1 MKRISKLLSIF
12 LVLFILVGCASES
25 GHESGG
31 EYYLNQ
37 LKNYEVRE
45 KNSTLDDNAEFDAY
59 LDTIFDE
66 LVSDN
71 YLYMHFNVA
80 DYKAMGI
87 EKPEV
92 GFGHLVY
99 GVDQEEFNKTEKQLE
114 DLLAFDYDSLSL
126 RQQYDYDL
134 LHYSLLETL
143 AGLYYSKYD
152 LIFSSASQFSDGIV
166 TNLMEFAMYDDES
179 EEDFLVVLKDVPN
192 YINEAIEYS
201 KQQSNDGLY
210 HSDDMLDEEI
220 SYIDNLISSN
230 GKSIY
235 EHYKEYDIYPE
246 VKEIVENEVIPS
258 FVTLKDY
265 LNTLYGKTKSDK
277 LALCKIDEG
286 YAEYTYMTSS
296 SNNKDMED
304 IYTEL
309 IELYFDWIYNFVSIY
324 QDDENILDN
333 YEEFLKND
341 EVLNLNVEDLLEYL
355 RNNSSKRY
363 EYLENANYVVS
374 SLDTLG
380 NTTLGYY
387 VSPPID
393 NLNQNVIRVN
403 AKVDSDSYGQMS
415 VFEVMAHEGFP
426 GHLYQN
432 IYFQQTNPHKFRATQ
447 SFVGYTEGYADLAAY
462 DALEMLDIP
471 EEYKGIARIDSITFN
486 SHIIYSIVDLGVNYF
501 GWSVNTLAKKLDKMM
516 LDGTQ
521 AQELYDVVVAMPGV
535 FVRYGV
541 GFVSYLNLRK
551 KAMDELGDKFDFV
564 AYHRAIIENGPLPFA
579 ILEGVVEE
587 YINENK

>member
-1 MKRISKLLSIF
+1 MKRISKLLSIL
-12 LVLFILVGCASES
+12 LVLFILVGC
-25 GHESGG
+25 G
-31 EYYLNQ
+31 EDSSPSAENYYLTQ
-37 LKNYEVRE
+37 LKNYQVRE

-92 GFGHLVY
+92 GFGHIVY

-114 DLLAFDYDSLSL
+114 ELLAFDYDKLSL

-143 AGLYYSKYD
+143 CGLEYSKYN
-152 LIFSSASQFSDGIV
+152 LIFSSSSQFSDGII
-166 TNLMEFAMYDDES
+166 TNLMEFAIYDEES
-179 EEDFLVVLKDVPN
+179 EEDFLVVLIDVPN

-246 VKEIVENEVIPS
+246 VKELVENEVIPA

-265 LNTLYGKTKSDK
+265 LKTLYGKTTSDK
-277 LALCKIDEG
+277 LTLCKIDEG
-286 YAEYTYMTSS
+286 YAEYTYLINSS
-296 SNNKDMED
+296 SNRDITD
-304 IYTEL
+304 IYNDL
-309 IELYFDWIYNFVSIY
+309 VELYFDWIYNFIGIY
-324 QDDENILDN
+324 QDDENVLNKYGEYIQAN
-333 YEEFLKND
+333 K
-341 EVLNLNVEDLLEYL
+341 VLNLSSEDMLEYL
-355 RNNSSKRY
+355 RNNSSERY
-363 EYLENANYVVS
+363 EYLEDANYVVS

-403 AKVDSDSYGQMS
+403 AKIDSDYYDQMS

-432 IYFQQTNPHKFRATQ
+432 IYFQQTNPHKVRATQ

-471 EEYKGIARIDSITFN
+471 NEYKGIARIDSITFN
-486 SHIIYSIVDLGVNYF
+486 SHILYSIIDLGVNYF
-501 GWSVNTLAKKLDKMM
+501 GWNVKTLAKKLDNLM
-516 LDGTQ
+516 LDASM
-521 AQELYDVVVAMPGV
+521 AQDLYDTVVAMPGV

-541 GFVSYLNLRK
+541 GFVNHINLRK

-564 AYHRAIIENGPLPFA
+564 AYDKAIIENGPLPFA
-579 ILEGVVEE
+579 ILEGVVEN

>member
-1 MKRISKLLSIF
+1 MKRISKLLSIL
-12 LVLFILVGCASES
+12 LVLFILVGC
-25 GHESGG
+25 G
-31 EYYLNQ
+31 EDSSPSAENYYLTQ

-45 KNSTLDDNAEFDAY
+45 KNSTLDDNKDFDLF

-92 GFGHLVY
+92 GFGHIVY
-99 GVDQEEFNKTEKQLE
+99 GVDEEEFNKTEKQLE
-114 DLLAFDYDSLSL
+114 ELLAFDYDKLSL

-143 AGLYYSKYD
+143 CGLEYSKYN
-152 LIFSSASQFSDGIV
+152 LIFSSSSQFCDGIV
-166 TNLMEFAMYDDES
+166 TNLMEFAIYDEES

-230 GKSIY
+230 GRSIY

-246 VKEIVENEVIPS
+246 VKELVENEVIPA
-258 FVTLKDY
+258 FVTLKEY

-277 LALCKIDEG
+277 LALTKINNG
-286 YAEYTYMTSS
+286 YAEYTYITNT
-296 SNNKDMED
+296 SNNGDMYA
-304 IYTEL
+304 IYTQL
-309 IELYFDWIYNFVSIY
+309 IEVYSDWVNNFINAY
-324 QDDENILDN
+324 QNNEHILEDYEDFLNDDKAI
-333 YEEFLKND
+333 
-341 EVLNLNVEDLLEYL
+341 NLSAEDMLEYL

-363 EYLENANYVVS
+363 EYLEDANYVVS
-374 SLDTLG
+374 ALDTLG
-380 NTTLGYY
+380 DSTLGYY

-403 AKVDSDSYGQMS
+403 AKINNEDYDQMS

-432 IYFQQTNPHKFRATQ
+432 IYFQQKNPHKFRATQ
-447 SFVGYTEGYADLAAY
+447 SFIGYTEGYADLAAM
-462 DALEMLDIP
+462 DAIDMLNVDDG
-471 EEYKGIARIDSITFN
+471 YKAVAKLNSITFN
-486 SHIIYSIVDLGVNYF
+486 SHLLLSIVDLGVNYF
-501 GWSVNTLAKKLDKMM
+501 GWDVNTIGNKLEKLFLDKAI
-516 LDGTQ
+516 
-521 AQELYDVVVAMPGV
+521 AQPLYDMVVAMPGT

-541 GFVSYLNLRK
+541 GYVSHLNLRK

-564 AYHRAIIENGPLPFA
+564 AYDRAIIENGPLPFA
-579 ILEGVVEE
+579 ILEGVVED

>member
-1 MKRISKLLSIF
+1 MKRISKLLSI
-12 LVLFILVGCASES
+12 LLILFILVGC
-25 GHESGG
+25 G
-31 EYYLNQ
+31 EDSSSSAENYYLTQ

-45 KNSTLDDNAEFDAY
+45 KNSTLDDNKDFDLF

-92 GFGHLVY
+92 GFGHIVY

-143 AGLYYSKYD
+143 CGLEYSKYN
-152 LIFSSASQFSDGIV
+152 LIFSSSSQFCDGIV
-166 TNLMEFAMYDDES
+166 TNLMEFAMYDEES
-179 EEDFLVVLKDVPN
+179 EEDFLAVLKDVPN

-230 GKSIY
+230 GRSIY

-246 VKEIVENEVIPS
+246 VKELVENEVIPA
-258 FVTLKDY
+258 FVTLKEY

-277 LALCKIDEG
+277 LALTKINKG
-286 YAEYTYMTSS
+286 YAEYTYITNT
-296 SNNKDMED
+296 SNNGDMYA
-304 IYTEL
+304 IYTQL
-309 IELYFDWIYNFVSIY
+309 IEVYSDWVNNFINAY
-324 QDDENILDN
+324 QNNEHILEDYEDFLNDDKAI
-333 YEEFLKND
+333 
-341 EVLNLNVEDLLEYL
+341 NLSAEDMLEYL

-363 EYLENANYVVS
+363 EYLEDANYVVS
-374 SLDTLG
+374 ALDTLG
-380 NTTLGYY
+380 DSTLGYY

-403 AKVDSDSYGQMS
+403 AKINNEEYDQMS

-432 IYFQQTNPHKFRATQ
+432 IYFQQKNPHKFRATQ
-447 SFVGYTEGYADLAAY
+447 SFIGYTEGYADLAAM
-462 DALEMLDIP
+462 DAIDMLNVDDG
-471 EEYKGIARIDSITFN
+471 YKAVAKLNSITFN
-486 SHIIYSIVDLGVNYF
+486 SHLLLSIVDLGVNYF
-501 GWSVNTLAKKLDKMM
+501 GWDVNTIGNKLEKLFLDKAI
-516 LDGTQ
+516 
-521 AQELYDVVVAMPGV
+521 AQPLYDMVVAMPGT

-541 GFVSYLNLRK
+541 GYVSHLNLRK

-564 AYHRAIIENGPLPFA
+564 AYDRAIIENGPLPFA
-579 ILEGVVEE
+579 ILEGVVED

>member
-1 MKRISKLLSIF
+1 MKKISKLLSILLVVF
-12 LVLFILVGCASES
+12 LLVGC
-25 GHESGG
+25 G
-31 EYYLNQ
+31 EDSSPSADNYYLTQ
-37 LKNYEVRE
+37 LKNYQVRE
-45 KNSTLDDNAEFDAY
+45 KNSTLDDNRDFDLF

-92 GFGHLVY
+92 GFGHIVY

-114 DLLAFDYDSLSL
+114 ELLAFDYDKLSL

-143 AGLYYSKYD
+143 CGLDYSKYN
-152 LIFSSASQFSDGIV
+152 LIFSSSSQFSDGII
-166 TNLMEFAMYDDES
+166 TNLMEFAIYDEES

-246 VKEIVENEVIPS
+246 VKELVENEVIPA

-265 LNTLYGKTKSDK
+265 LKTLYGKTTSDK
-277 LALCKIDEG
+277 LTLCKIDEG
-286 YAEYTYMTSS
+286 YAEYTYLINSS
-296 SNNKDMED
+296 SNRDITD
-304 IYTEL
+304 IYNDL
-309 IELYFDWIYNFVSIY
+309 VELYFDWIYNFIGIY
-324 QDDENILDN
+324 QDDENVLNKYGEYIQAN
-333 YEEFLKND
+333 K
-341 EVLNLNVEDLLEYL
+341 VLNLSSEDMLEYL
-355 RNNSSKRY
+355 RNNSSERY
-363 EYLENANYVVS
+363 EYLEDANYVVS

-403 AKVDSDSYGQMS
+403 AKIDSDYYDQMS

-432 IYFQQTNPHKFRATQ
+432 IYFQQTNPHKVRATQ

-471 EEYKGIARIDSITFN
+471 NEYKGIARIDSITFN
-486 SHIIYSIVDLGVNYF
+486 SHILYSIIDLGVNYF
-501 GWSVNTLAKKLDKMM
+501 GWNVKTLAKKLDNLM
-516 LDGTQ
+516 LNASM
-521 AQELYDVVVAMPGV
+521 AQDLYDTVVAMPGV

-541 GFVSYLNLRK
+541 GFVNHINLRK
-551 KAMDELGDKFDFV
+551 RPWMNLV
-564 AYHRAIIENGPLPFA
+564 ISL
-579 ILEGVVEE
+579 IL
-587 YINENK
+587 

>member
-1 MKRISKLLSIF
+1 MKRISKLLSILLVVF
-12 LVLFILVGCASES
+12 LLTGCGLESRLESDSE
-25 GHESGG
+25 
-31 EYYLNQ
+31 YLNQ

-92 GFGHLVY
+92 GFGHIVY
-99 GVDQEEFNKTEKQLE
+99 GVDEEEFNKTEKQLE

-143 AGLYYSKYD
+143 CGLEYSKYN

-166 TNLMEFAMYDDES
+166 TNLMEFAMYDEES

-265 LNTLYGKTKSDK
+265 LKTLYGKTTSDK
-277 LALCKIDEG
+277 LTLSKIDKG
-286 YAEYTYMTSS
+286 YAEYTYIINS
-296 SNNKDMED
+296 SNNGDMNV
-304 IYTEL
+304 
-309 IELYFDWIYNFVSIY
+309 IYNQLVEVYTDWVYNFISAY
-324 QDDENILDN
+324 QKNENILED
-333 YEEFLKND
+333 YEDFLND
-341 EVLNLNVEDLLEYL
+341 DKVINQSAEDILEYL

-363 EYLENANYVVS
+363 EYLEDASYVVS
-374 SLDTLG
+374 ALDTLG
-380 NTTLGYY
+380 DSTLGYY

-403 AKVDSDSYGQMS
+403 AKIDNDEYDQMS

-447 SFVGYTEGYADLAAY
+447 SFIGYTEGYADLAAM
-462 DALEMLDIP
+462 DAIDMLNIDDG
-471 EEYKGIARIDSITFN
+471 YKAVAKLNSITFN
-486 SHIIYSIVDLGVNYF
+486 SHLLLSIVDLGVNYF
-501 GWSVNTLAKKLDKMM
+501 GWDANTLGKKLEKMFLDK
-516 LDGTQ
+516 TI
-521 AQELYDVVVAMPGV
+521 AQTLYDMVVAMPGT

-541 GFVSYLNLRK
+541 GYVSHLNLRK

-564 AYHRAIIENGPLPFA
+564 AYDRAIIENGPLPFA
-579 ILEGVVEE
+579 ILEGVVEN

>member
-1 MKRISKLLSIF
+1 MKRISKLLSIL
-12 LVLFILVGCASES
+12 LVLFILVGC
-25 GHESGG
+25 G
-31 EYYLNQ
+31 EDSSPSAENYYLTQ

-45 KNSTLDDNAEFDAY
+45 KNSTLDDNKDFDLF

-92 GFGHLVY
+92 GFGHIVY
-99 GVDQEEFNKTEKQLE
+99 GVDEEEFNKTEKQLE
-114 DLLAFDYDSLSL
+114 DLLAFDYDKLSL

-143 AGLYYSKYD
+143 CGLEYSKYN
-152 LIFSSASQFSDGIV
+152 LIFSSSSQFSDGIV
-166 TNLMEFAMYDDES
+166 TNLMEFAMYDEES
-179 EEDFLVVLKDVPN
+179 EEDFLAVLKDVPN

-246 VKEIVENEVIPS
+246 VKELVENEVIPA
-258 FVTLKDY
+258 FVTLKEY

-277 LALCKIDEG
+277 LALTKINNG
-286 YAEYTYMTSS
+286 YAEYTYITNT
-296 SNNKDMED
+296 SNNGDMYA
-304 IYTEL
+304 IYTQL
-309 IELYFDWIYNFVSIY
+309 IEVYSDWVNNFINAY
-324 QDDENILDN
+324 QNNEHILEDYEDFLNDDKAI
-333 YEEFLKND
+333 
-341 EVLNLNVEDLLEYL
+341 NLSAEDMLEYL

-363 EYLENANYVVS
+363 EYLEDANYVVS

-380 NTTLGYY
+380 DSTLGYY

-403 AKVDSDSYGQMS
+403 AKINNEDYDQMS

-432 IYFQQTNPHKFRATQ
+432 IYFQQKNPHKFRATQ
-447 SFVGYTEGYADLAAY
+447 SFIGYTEGYADLAAM
-462 DALEMLDIP
+462 DAIDMLNVDDG
-471 EEYKGIARIDSITFN
+471 YKAVAKLNSITFN
-486 SHIIYSIVDLGVNYF
+486 SHLLLSIVDLGVNYF
-501 GWSVNTLAKKLDKMM
+501 GWDVNTIGNKLEKLFLDKAI
-516 LDGTQ
+516 
-521 AQELYDVVVAMPGV
+521 AQPLYDMVVAMPGT

-541 GFVSYLNLRK
+541 GYVSHLNLRK

-564 AYHRAIIENGPLPFA
+564 AYDRAIIENGPLPFA
-579 ILEGVVEE
+579 ILEGVVED

>member
-1 MKRISKLLSIF
+1 MKRISKLLSIL
-12 LVLFILVGCASES
+12 LVLFILVGC
-25 GHESGG
+25 G
-31 EYYLNQ
+31 EDSSPSAENYYLSQ

-45 KNSTLDDNAEFDAY
+45 KNSTLDDNKDFDLF

-92 GFGHLVY
+92 GFGHIVY

-114 DLLAFDYDSLSL
+114 ELLAFDYDKLSL

-143 AGLYYSKYD
+143 CGLEYSKYN
-152 LIFSSASQFSDGIV
+152 LIFSSSSQFSDGII
-166 TNLMEFAMYDDES
+166 TNLMEFAIYDEES

-220 SYIDNLISSN
+220 SYIDNIISSN

-246 VKEIVENEVIPS
+246 VKELVENEVIPA

-265 LNTLYGKTKSDK
+265 LKTLYGKTTSDK
-277 LALCKIDEG
+277 LTLCKIDEG
-286 YAEYTYMTSS
+286 YAEYTYLINSS
-296 SNNKDMED
+296 SNRDITD
-304 IYTEL
+304 IYNDL
-309 IELYFDWIYNFVSIY
+309 VELYFDWIYNFIGIY
-324 QDDENILDN
+324 QDDENVLNKYGEYIQAN
-333 YEEFLKND
+333 K
-341 EVLNLNVEDLLEYL
+341 VLNLSSEDMLEYL
-355 RNNSSKRY
+355 RNNSSERY
-363 EYLENANYVVS
+363 EYLEDANYVVS

-403 AKVDSDSYGQMS
+403 AKIDSDYYDQMS

-432 IYFQQTNPHKFRATQ
+432 IYFQQTNPHKVRATQ

-471 EEYKGIARIDSITFN
+471 NEYKGIARIDSITFN
-486 SHIIYSIVDLGVNYF
+486 SHILYSIIDLGVNYF
-501 GWSVNTLAKKLDKMM
+501 GWNVKTLAKKLDNLM
-516 LDGTQ
+516 LDSSM
-521 AQELYDVVVAMPGV
+521 AQDLYDTVVAMPGV

-541 GFVSYLNLRK
+541 GFVNHINLRK

-564 AYHRAIIENGPLPFA
+564 AYDRAIIENGPLPFA
-579 ILEGVVEE
+579 ILEGVVED

>member
-1 MKRISKLLSIF
+1 MKRISKLLSILLVVF
-12 LVLFILVGCASES
+12 LLTGCGLES
-25 GHESGG
+25 GLESDS
-31 EYYLNQ
+31 EYLNQ

-99 GVDQEEFNKTEKQLE
+99 GLDEKEFNKTEKQLE

-166 TNLMEFAMYDDES
+166 TNLMEFAMYDEES

-265 LNTLYGKTKSDK
+265 LKTLYGKTTSDK
-277 LALCKIDEG
+277 LTLSKIDKG
-286 YAEYTYMTSS
+286 YAEYTYIINS
-296 SNNKDMED
+296 SNNGDMNV
-304 IYTEL
+304 
-309 IELYFDWIYNFVSIY
+309 IYNQLVEVYTDWVYNFISAY
-324 QDDENILDN
+324 QKNENILED
-333 YEEFLKND
+333 YEDFLND
-341 EVLNLNVEDLLEYL
+341 DKVINQSAEDILEYL

-363 EYLENANYVVS
+363 EYLEDASYVVS
-374 SLDTLG
+374 ALDTLG
-380 NTTLGYY
+380 DSTLGYY

-403 AKVDSDSYGQMS
+403 AKIDNDEYDQMS

-447 SFVGYTEGYADLAAY
+447 SFIGYTEGYADLAAM
-462 DALEMLDIP
+462 DAIDMLNVDDG
-471 EEYKGIARIDSITFN
+471 YKAVAKLNSITFN
-486 SHIIYSIVDLGVNYF
+486 SHLLLSIVDLGVNYF
-501 GWSVNTLAKKLDKMM
+501 GWDANTLGKKLEKMFLDK
-516 LDGTQ
+516 TI
-521 AQELYDVVVAMPGV
+521 AQTLYDMVVAMPGT

-541 GFVSYLNLRK
+541 GFVNHINLRK
-551 KAMDELGDKFDFV
+551 KAMDELGDKFDYV
-564 AYHRAIIENGPLPFA
+564 AYDKAIVENGPLPFA
-579 ILEGVVEE
+579 ILEGVVED

>member
-1 MKRISKLLSIF
+1 MKRISKLLSILLVVF
-12 LVLFILVGCASES
+12 LLTGCGLES
-25 GHESGG
+25 GLESDS
-31 EYYLNQ
+31 EYLNQ

-99 GVDQEEFNKTEKQLE
+99 GLDEEEFNETEKQLE

-143 AGLYYSKYD
+143 CGLEYSKYN
-152 LIFSSASQFSDGIV
+152 LIFSSSSQFSDGIV

-265 LNTLYGKTKSDK
+265 LKTLYGKTTSDK
-277 LALCKIDEG
+277 LTLSKIDKG
-286 YAEYTYMTSS
+286 YAEYTYIINS
-296 SNNKDMED
+296 SNNGDMNV
-304 IYTEL
+304 
-309 IELYFDWIYNFVSIY
+309 IYNQLVEVYTDWVYNFISAY
-324 QDDENILDN
+324 QKNENILED
-333 YEEFLKND
+333 YEDFLND
-341 EVLNLNVEDLLEYL
+341 DKVINQSAEDILEYL

-363 EYLENANYVVS
+363 EYLEDASYVVS
-374 SLDTLG
+374 ALDTLG
-380 NTTLGYY
+380 DSTLGYY

-403 AKVDSDSYGQMS
+403 AKIDNDEYDQMS

-447 SFVGYTEGYADLAAY
+447 SFIGYTEGYADLAAM
-462 DALEMLDIP
+462 DAIDMLNVDDG
-471 EEYKGIARIDSITFN
+471 YKAVAKLNSITFN
-486 SHIIYSIVDLGVNYF
+486 SHLLLSIVDLGVNYF
-501 GWSVNTLAKKLDKMM
+501 GWDANTLGKKLEKMFLDK
-516 LDGTQ
+516 TI
-521 AQELYDVVVAMPGV
+521 AQTLYDMVVAMPGT

-541 GFVSYLNLRK
+541 GFVNHINLRK
-551 KAMDELGDKFDFV
+551 KAMDELGDKFDYV
-564 AYHRAIIENGPLPFA
+564 AYDKAIVENGPLPFA
-579 ILEGVVEE
+579 ILEGVVED

>member
-1 MKRISKLLSIF
+1 MKRISKLISIL
-12 LVLFILVGCASES
+12 LVLFILVGCGEDSSPS
-25 GHESGG
+25 GEN
-31 EYYLNQ
+31 YYLDL

-45 KNSTLDDNAEFDAY
+45 KNSTLEDNKDFDLF

-66 LVSDN
+66 LVSNN

-92 GFGHLVY
+92 GFEHIVY
-99 GVDQEEFNKTEKQLE
+99 GVDEEEFNKTEKQLE
-114 DLLAFDYDSLSL
+114 ELLAFDYDKLSL

-143 AGLYYSKYD
+143 CGLEYSKYN
-152 LIFSSASQFSDGIV
+152 LIFSSSSQFSDGII
-166 TNLMEFAMYDDES
+166 TNLMEFAIYDVES
-179 EEDFLVVLKDVPN
+179 EEDFLLVLKDVPN

-220 SYIDNLISSN
+220 SYIDTLISSN
-230 GKSIY
+230 GKSIC

-246 VKEIVENEVIPS
+246 VKEIVENEVIPA

-265 LNTLYGKTKSDK
+265 LKTLYGKTTSDK
-277 LALCKIDEG
+277 LTLCKIDEG
-286 YAEYTYMTSS
+286 YAEYTYLINSS
-296 SNNKDMED
+296 SNKDITD
-304 IYTEL
+304 IYNDL
-309 IELYFDWIYNFVSIY
+309 VELYYDWIYNFIGIY
-324 QDDENILDN
+324 QDDENVLDKYAEYIQAN
-333 YEEFLKND
+333 K
-341 EVLNLNVEDLLEYL
+341 VLNLSSEDMLEYL
-355 RNNSSKRY
+355 RNNSSQRY

-380 NTTLGYY
+380 NSTLGYY

-403 AKVDSDSYGQMS
+403 AKIDSDYYDQMS
-415 VFEVMAHEGFP
+415 VFEVMAHEGFA

-471 EEYKGIARIDSITFN
+471 DEYKGIARINSITFN
-486 SHIIYSIVDLGVNYF
+486 SHVLYSIIDLGVNYF
-501 GWSVNTLAKKLDKMM
+501 GWNVNTLAKKLDKMM
-516 LDGTQ
+516 LNTSM
-521 AQELYDVVVAMPGV
+521 AQDLYDTVVAMPGV

-541 GFVSYLNLRK
+541 GFVSHLKLRA
-551 KAMDELGDKFDFV
+551 KAMEELGDKFDFV
-564 AYHRAIIENGPLPFA
+564 AYDKAIVENGPLPFA

>member
-1 MKRISKLLSIF
+1 MKRISKLLSILLVVF
-12 LVLFILVGCASES
+12 LLTGCGLESDSE
-25 GHESGG
+25 
-31 EYYLNQ
+31 YLNQ

-92 GFGHLVY
+92 GFGHIVY
-99 GVDQEEFNKTEKQLE
+99 GVDEEEFNKTEKQLE

-143 AGLYYSKYD
+143 CGLEYSKYN
-152 LIFSSASQFSDGIV
+152 LIFSSSSQFSDGIV
-166 TNLMEFAMYDDES
+166 TNLMEFAMYDEES

-235 EHYKEYDIYPE
+235 EHYKDYDIYPE
-246 VKEIVENEVIPS
+246 VKELVENEVIPA

-265 LNTLYGKTKSDK
+265 LNTLYGKAKSDK
-277 LALCKIDEG
+277 LALTKINKG
-286 YAEYTYMTSS
+286 YAEYTYITNT
-296 SNNKDMED
+296 SNNGDMYA
-304 IYTEL
+304 IYTQL
-309 IELYFDWIYNFVSIY
+309 IEVYSDWVNNFINAY
-324 QDDENILDN
+324 QNNEHILEDYEDFLNDDKVI
-333 YEEFLKND
+333 
-341 EVLNLNVEDLLEYL
+341 NLSAEDMLEYL

-363 EYLENANYVVS
+363 EYLEDASYVVS
-374 SLDTLG
+374 ALDTLG
-380 NTTLGYY
+380 DSTLGYY

-403 AKVDSDSYGQMS
+403 AKIDNDEYDQMS

-447 SFVGYTEGYADLAAY
+447 SFIGYTEGYADLAAM
-462 DALEMLDIP
+462 DAIDMLNVDDG
-471 EEYKGIARIDSITFN
+471 YKAVAKLNSITFN
-486 SHIIYSIVDLGVNYF
+486 SHLLLSIVDLGVNYF
-501 GWSVNTLAKKLDKMM
+501 GWDANTIGNKLEKLFLDKAI
-516 LDGTQ
+516 
-521 AQELYDVVVAMPGV
+521 AQPLYDMVVAMPGT

-541 GFVSYLNLRK
+541 GYVSHLNLRK

-564 AYHRAIIENGPLPFA
+564 AYDRAIIENGPLPFA
-579 ILEGVVEE
+579 ILEGVVEN

>member
-1 MKRISKLLSIF
+1 MKRISKLLSIL
-12 LVLFILVGCASES
+12 LVLFILVGC
-25 GHESGG
+25 G
-31 EYYLNQ
+31 EDSSSSAENYYLTQ

-45 KNSTLDDNAEFDAY
+45 KNSTLDDNKDFDLF

-92 GFGHLVY
+92 GFGHIVY
-99 GVDQEEFNKTEKQLE
+99 GVDEEEFNKTEKQLE
-114 DLLAFDYDSLSL
+114 DLLAFDYDKLSL

-143 AGLYYSKYD
+143 CGLEYSKYN
-152 LIFSSASQFSDGIV
+152 LIFSSSSQFCDGIV
-166 TNLMEFAMYDDES
+166 TNLMEFAMYDEES
-179 EEDFLVVLKDVPN
+179 EEDFLAVLKDVPN

-230 GKSIY
+230 GRSIY

-246 VKEIVENEVIPS
+246 VKELVENEVIPA
-258 FVTLKDY
+258 FVTLKEY

-277 LALCKIDEG
+277 LALTKINKG
-286 YAEYTYMTSS
+286 YAEYTYITNT
-296 SNNKDMED
+296 SNNGDMYA
-304 IYTEL
+304 IYTQL
-309 IELYFDWIYNFVSIY
+309 IEVYSDWVNNFINAY
-324 QDDENILDN
+324 QNNEHILEDYEDFLNDDKAI
-333 YEEFLKND
+333 
-341 EVLNLNVEDLLEYL
+341 NLSAEDMLEYL

-363 EYLENANYVVS
+363 EYLEDANYVVS
-374 SLDTLG
+374 ALDTLG
-380 NTTLGYY
+380 DSTLGYY

-403 AKVDSDSYGQMS
+403 AKINNEDYDQMS

-432 IYFQQTNPHKFRATQ
+432 IYFQQKNPHKFRATQ
-447 SFVGYTEGYADLAAY
+447 SFIGYTEGYADLAAM
-462 DALEMLDIP
+462 DAIDMLNVDD
-471 EEYKGIARIDSITFN
+471 EYKAVAKLNSITFN
-486 SHIIYSIVDLGVNYF
+486 SHLLLSIVDLGVNYF
-501 GWSVNTLAKKLDKMM
+501 GWDVNTIGNKLEKLFLDKAI
-516 LDGTQ
+516 
-521 AQELYDVVVAMPGV
+521 AQPLYDMVVAMPGT

-541 GFVSYLNLRK
+541 GYVSHLNLRK

-564 AYHRAIIENGPLPFA
+564 AYDRAIIENGPLPFA
-579 ILEGVVEE
+579 ILEGVVED

>member
-1 MKRISKLLSIF
+1 MKRISKLLSIL
-12 LVLFILVGCASES
+12 LVLFILVGC
-25 GHESGG
+25 G
-31 EYYLNQ
+31 EDSSPSAENYYLSQ

-45 KNSTLDDNAEFDAY
+45 KNSTLDDNKDFDLF

-92 GFGHLVY
+92 GFGHIVY
-99 GVDQEEFNKTEKQLE
+99 GVDEEEFNKTEKQLE
-114 DLLAFDYDSLSL
+114 ELLAFDYDKLSL

-143 AGLYYSKYD
+143 CGLEYSKYN
-152 LIFSSASQFSDGIV
+152 LIFSSSSQFSDGII
-166 TNLMEFAMYDDES
+166 TNLMEFAIYDEES

-201 KQQSNDGLY
+201 KQQSNDALY

-220 SYIDNLISSN
+220 SYIDTLISSN

-246 VKEIVENEVIPS
+246 VKELVENEVIPA

-265 LNTLYGKTKSDK
+265 LKTLYGKTTSDK
-277 LALCKIDEG
+277 LTLCKIDEG
-286 YAEYTYMTSS
+286 YAEYTYLINSS
-296 SNNKDMED
+296 SNRDITD
-304 IYTEL
+304 IYNDL
-309 IELYFDWIYNFVSIY
+309 VELYFDWIYNFIGIY
-324 QDDENILDN
+324 QDDENVLNKYGEYIQAN
-333 YEEFLKND
+333 K
-341 EVLNLNVEDLLEYL
+341 VLNLSSEDMLEYL
-355 RNNSSKRY
+355 RNNSSERY
-363 EYLENANYVVS
+363 EYLEDANYVVS

-403 AKVDSDSYGQMS
+403 AKIDSDYYDQMS

-432 IYFQQTNPHKFRATQ
+432 IYFQQTNPHKVRATQ

-471 EEYKGIARIDSITFN
+471 NEYKGIARIDSITFN
-486 SHIIYSIVDLGVNYF
+486 SHILYSIIDLGVNYF
-501 GWSVNTLAKKLDKMM
+501 GWNVKTLAKKLDNLM
-516 LDGTQ
+516 LDASM
-521 AQELYDVVVAMPGV
+521 AQDLYDTVVAMPGV

-541 GFVSYLNLRK
+541 GFVNHINLRK

-564 AYHRAIIENGPLPFA
+564 AYDRAIIENGPLPFA
-579 ILEGVVEE
+579 ILEGAVED

>member
-1 MKRISKLLSIF
+1 MKKISKLLSILLVVF
-12 LVLFILVGCASES
+12 LLVGC
-25 GHESGG
+25 G
-31 EYYLNQ
+31 EDSSPSADNYYLTQ
-37 LKNYEVRE
+37 LKNYQVRD
-45 KNSTLDDNAEFDAY
+45 KNSTLDDNRDFDLF

-92 GFGHLVY
+92 GFGHIVY

-114 DLLAFDYDSLSL
+114 ELLAFDYDKLSL

-143 AGLYYSKYD
+143 CGLEYSKYN
-152 LIFSSASQFSDGIV
+152 LIFSSSSQFSDGII
-166 TNLMEFAMYDDES
+166 TNLMEFAIYDEES

-246 VKEIVENEVIPS
+246 VKELVENEVIPA

-265 LNTLYGKTKSDK
+265 LKTLYGKTTSDK
-277 LALCKIDEG
+277 LTLCKIDEG
-286 YAEYTYMTSS
+286 YAEYTYLINSS
-296 SNNKDMED
+296 SNRDITD
-304 IYTEL
+304 IYNDL
-309 IELYFDWIYNFVSIY
+309 VELYFDWIYNFIGIY
-324 QDDENILDN
+324 QDDENVLNKYREYIQAN
-333 YEEFLKND
+333 K
-341 EVLNLNVEDLLEYL
+341 VLNLSSEDMLEYL
-355 RNNSSKRY
+355 RNNSSQRY

-403 AKVDSDSYGQMS
+403 AKIDSDYYDQMS

-432 IYFQQTNPHKFRATQ
+432 IYFQQTNPHKVRATQ

-471 EEYKGIARIDSITFN
+471 NEYKGIARIDSITFN
-486 SHIIYSIVDLGVNYF
+486 SHILYSIIDLGVNYF
-501 GWSVNTLAKKLDKMM
+501 GWNVKTLAKKLDNLM
-516 LDGTQ
+516 LDSSM
-521 AQELYDVVVAMPGV
+521 AQDLYDTVVAMPGV

-541 GFVSYLNLRK
+541 GFVNHINLRK

-564 AYHRAIIENGPLPFA
+564 AYDRAIIENGPLPFA
-579 ILEGVVEE
+579 ILEGAVED

>member
-1 MKRISKLLSIF
+1 MKRISKLLSI
-12 LVLFILVGCASES
+12 LLILFILVGC
-25 GHESGG
+25 G
-31 EYYLNQ
+31 EDSSPSAENYYLTQ

-45 KNSTLDDNAEFDAY
+45 KNSTLDDNTEFDAY

-92 GFGHLVY
+92 GFGHIVY
-99 GVDQEEFNKTEKQLE
+99 GVDEEEFNKTEKQLE
-114 DLLAFDYDSLSL
+114 DLLAFDYDKLSL

-143 AGLYYSKYD
+143 CGLEYSKYN
-152 LIFSSASQFSDGIV
+152 LIFSSSSQFCDGIV
-166 TNLMEFAMYDDES
+166 TNLMEFAIYDEES

-246 VKEIVENEVIPS
+246 VKELVENEVIPA
-258 FVTLKDY
+258 FVTLKEY

-277 LALCKIDEG
+277 LALTKINKG
-286 YAEYTYMTSS
+286 YAEYTYITNT
-296 SNNKDMED
+296 SNNGDMYA
-304 IYTEL
+304 IYTQL
-309 IELYFDWIYNFVSIY
+309 IEVYSDWVNNFINAY
-324 QDDENILDN
+324 QNNEHILEDYEDFLNDDKAI
-333 YEEFLKND
+333 
-341 EVLNLNVEDLLEYL
+341 NLSAEDMLEYL

-363 EYLENANYVVS
+363 EYLEDANYVVS
-374 SLDTLG
+374 ALDTLG
-380 NTTLGYY
+380 DSTLGYY

-403 AKVDSDSYGQMS
+403 AKINNEEYDQMS

-432 IYFQQTNPHKFRATQ
+432 IYFQQKNPHKFRATQ
-447 SFVGYTEGYADLAAY
+447 SFIGYTEGYADLAAM
-462 DALEMLDIP
+462 DAIDMLNVDDG
-471 EEYKGIARIDSITFN
+471 YKAVAKLNSITFN
-486 SHIIYSIVDLGVNYF
+486 SHLLLSIVDLGVNYF
-501 GWSVNTLAKKLDKMM
+501 GWDVNTIGNKLEKLFLDKAI
-516 LDGTQ
+516 
-521 AQELYDVVVAMPGV
+521 AQPLYDMVVAMPGT

-541 GFVSYLNLRK
+541 GYVSHLNLRK

-564 AYHRAIIENGPLPFA
+564 AYDRAIIENGPLPFA
-579 ILEGVVEE
+579 ILEGEVED

>member
-1 MKRISKLLSIF
+1 MKRISKLLSIL
-12 LVLFILVGCASES
+12 LVLLLLVGCGEDSS
-25 GHESGG
+25 PSGG

-45 KNSTLDDNAEFDAY
+45 KNSKLDDNAEFDAY

-99 GVDQEEFNKTEKQLE
+99 GLDEEEFNETEKQLE

-143 AGLYYSKYD
+143 CGLEYSKYN
-152 LIFSSASQFSDGIV
+152 LIFSSSSQFSDGIV

-210 HSDDMLDEEI
+210 HSDAMLDEEI

-265 LNTLYGKTKSDK
+265 LKTLYGKTTSDK
-277 LALCKIDEG
+277 LTLSKIDKG
-286 YAEYTYMTSS
+286 YAEYTYIINS
-296 SNNKDMED
+296 SNNGDMNV
-304 IYTEL
+304 
-309 IELYFDWIYNFVSIY
+309 IYNQLVEVYTDWVYNFISAY
-324 QDDENILDN
+324 QKNENILED
-333 YEEFLKND
+333 YEDFLND
-341 EVLNLNVEDLLEYL
+341 DKVINQSAEDMLEYL

-363 EYLENANYVVS
+363 EYLEDASYVVS
-374 SLDTLG
+374 ALDTLG
-380 NTTLGYY
+380 DSTLGYY

-403 AKVDSDSYGQMS
+403 AKIDNDEYDQMS

-432 IYFQQTNPHKFRATQ
+432 IYFQQRNPHKFRATQ
-447 SFVGYTEGYADLAAY
+447 SFIGYTEGYADLAAM
-462 DALEMLDIP
+462 DAIDMLNIDDG
-471 EEYKGIARIDSITFN
+471 YKAVTKLNSITFN
-486 SHIIYSIVDLGVNYF
+486 SHLLLSVVDLGVNYF
-501 GWSVNTLAKKLDKMM
+501 GWDVNTLGKKLEKMFLDK
-516 LDGTQ
+516 TI
-521 AQELYDVVVAMPGV
+521 AQTLYDMVVAMPGT

-541 GFVSYLNLRK
+541 GYVSHLNLRK

-564 AYHRAIIENGPLPFA
+564 AYDRAIIENGPLPFA
-579 ILEGVVEE
+579 ILEGVVEN

>member
-1 MKRISKLLSIF
+1 MKRISKLLSIL
-12 LVLFILVGCASES
+12 LVLFILVGC
-25 GHESGG
+25 G
-31 EYYLNQ
+31 EDSSPSAENYYLTQ

-45 KNSTLDDNAEFDAY
+45 KNSTLDDNKDFDLF

-92 GFGHLVY
+92 GFGHIVY
-99 GVDQEEFNKTEKQLE
+99 GVDEEEFNKTEKQLE
-114 DLLAFDYDSLSL
+114 DLLAFDYDKLSL

-143 AGLYYSKYD
+143 CGLEYSKYN
-152 LIFSSASQFSDGIV
+152 LIFSSSSQFSDGIV
-166 TNLMEFAMYDDES
+166 TNLMEFAMYDEES
-179 EEDFLVVLKDVPN
+179 EEDFLAVLKDVPN

-235 EHYKEYDIYPE
+235 EHYKEYDIYPG
-246 VKEIVENEVIPS
+246 VKELVENEVIPA
-258 FVTLKDY
+258 FVTLKEY

-277 LALCKIDEG
+277 LALTKINNG
-286 YAEYTYMTSS
+286 YAEYTYITNT
-296 SNNKDMED
+296 SNNGDMYA
-304 IYTEL
+304 IYTQL
-309 IELYFDWIYNFVSIY
+309 IEVYSDWVNNFINAY
-324 QDDENILDN
+324 QNNEHILEDYEDFLNDDKAI
-333 YEEFLKND
+333 
-341 EVLNLNVEDLLEYL
+341 NLSAEDMLEYL

-363 EYLENANYVVS
+363 EYLEDANYVVS

-380 NTTLGYY
+380 DSTLGYY

-403 AKVDSDSYGQMS
+403 AKINNEEYDQMS

-432 IYFQQTNPHKFRATQ
+432 IYFQQKNPHKFRATQ
-447 SFVGYTEGYADLAAY
+447 SFIGYTEGYADLAAM
-462 DALEMLDIP
+462 DAIDMLNVDDG
-471 EEYKGIARIDSITFN
+471 YKAVAKLNSITFN
-486 SHIIYSIVDLGVNYF
+486 SHLLLSIVDLGVNYF
-501 GWSVNTLAKKLDKMM
+501 GWDVNTIGNKLEKLFLDKAI
-516 LDGTQ
+516 
-521 AQELYDVVVAMPGV
+521 AQPLYDMVVAMPGT

-541 GFVSYLNLRK
+541 GYVSHLNLRK

-564 AYHRAIIENGPLPFA
+564 AYDRAIIENGPLPFA
-579 ILEGVVEE
+579 ILEGVVED

>member
-1 MKRISKLLSIF
+1 MKRISKLLSIL
-12 LVLFILVGCASES
+12 LVLFILVGC
-25 GHESGG
+25 G
-31 EYYLNQ
+31 EDSSPSAENYYLTQ

-45 KNSTLDDNAEFDAY
+45 KNSTLDDNKDFDLF

-92 GFGHLVY
+92 GFGHIVY
-99 GVDQEEFNKTEKQLE
+99 GVDEEEFNKTEKQLE
-114 DLLAFDYDSLSL
+114 DLLAFDYDKLSL

-143 AGLYYSKYD
+143 CGLEYSKYN
-152 LIFSSASQFSDGIV
+152 LIFSSSSQFSDGIV
-166 TNLMEFAMYDDES
+166 TNLMEFAMYDEES
-179 EEDFLVVLKDVPN
+179 EEDFLAVLKDVPN

-235 EHYKEYDIYPE
+235 EHYKEYDIYPG
-246 VKEIVENEVIPS
+246 VKELVENEVIPA
-258 FVTLKDY
+258 FVTLKEY

-277 LALCKIDEG
+277 LALTKINNG
-286 YAEYTYMTSS
+286 YAEYTYITNT
-296 SNNKDMED
+296 SNNGDMYA
-304 IYTEL
+304 IYTQL
-309 IELYFDWIYNFVSIY
+309 IEVYSDWVNNFINAY
-324 QDDENILDN
+324 QNNEHILEDYEDFLNDDKAI
-333 YEEFLKND
+333 
-341 EVLNLNVEDLLEYL
+341 NLSAEDMLEYL

-363 EYLENANYVVS
+363 EYLEDANYVVS
-374 SLDTLG
+374 ALDTLG
-380 NTTLGYY
+380 DSTLGYY

-403 AKVDSDSYGQMS
+403 AKINNEEYDQMS

-432 IYFQQTNPHKFRATQ
+432 IYFQQKNPHKFRATQ
-447 SFVGYTEGYADLAAY
+447 SFIGYTEGYADLAAM
-462 DALEMLDIP
+462 DAIDMLNVDDG
-471 EEYKGIARIDSITFN
+471 YKAVAKLNSITFN
-486 SHIIYSIVDLGVNYF
+486 SHLLLSIVDLGVNYF
-501 GWSVNTLAKKLDKMM
+501 GWDVNTIGNKLEKLFLDKAI
-516 LDGTQ
+516 
-521 AQELYDVVVAMPGV
+521 AQPLYDMVVAMPGT

-541 GFVSYLNLRK
+541 GYVSHLNLRK

-564 AYHRAIIENGPLPFA
+564 AYDRAIIENGPLPFA
-579 ILEGVVEE
+579 ILEGVVED

>member
-1 MKRISKLLSIF
+1 MKRISKLLSIL
-12 LVLFILVGCASES
+12 LVLFILVGC
-25 GHESGG
+25 G
-31 EYYLNQ
+31 EDSSPSAENYYLSQ

-45 KNSTLDDNAEFDAY
+45 KNSTLDDNKDFDLF

-99 GVDQEEFNKTEKQLE
+99 GVDEEEFNKTEKQLE
-114 DLLAFDYDSLSL
+114 ELLAFDYDKLSL

-143 AGLYYSKYD
+143 CGLEYSKYN
-152 LIFSSASQFSDGIV
+152 LIFSSSSQFSDGII
-166 TNLMEFAMYDDES
+166 TNLMEFAIYDEES

-201 KQQSNDGLY
+201 KQQSNDALY

-220 SYIDNLISSN
+220 SYIDTLISSN

-246 VKEIVENEVIPS
+246 VKELVENEVIPA

-265 LNTLYGKTKSDK
+265 LKTLYGKTTSDK
-277 LALCKIDEG
+277 LTLCKIDEG
-286 YAEYTYMTSS
+286 YAEYTYLINSS
-296 SNNKDMED
+296 SNRDITD
-304 IYTEL
+304 IYNDL
-309 IELYFDWIYNFVSIY
+309 VELYFDWIYNFIGIY
-324 QDDENILDN
+324 QDDENVLNKYGEYIQAN
-333 YEEFLKND
+333 K
-341 EVLNLNVEDLLEYL
+341 VLNLSSEDMLEYL
-355 RNNSSKRY
+355 RNNSSERY
-363 EYLENANYVVS
+363 EYLEDANYVVS

-403 AKVDSDSYGQMS
+403 AKIDSDYYDQMS

-432 IYFQQTNPHKFRATQ
+432 IYFQQTNPHKVRATQ

-471 EEYKGIARIDSITFN
+471 NEYKGIARIDSITFN
-486 SHIIYSIVDLGVNYF
+486 SHILYSIIDLGVNYF
-501 GWSVNTLAKKLDKMM
+501 GWNVKTLAKKLDNLM
-516 LDGTQ
+516 LDASM
-521 AQELYDVVVAMPGV
+521 AQDLYDTVVAMPGV

-541 GFVSYLNLRK
+541 GFVNHINLRK

-564 AYHRAIIENGPLPFA
+564 AYDRAIIENGPLPFA
-579 ILEGVVEE
+579 ILEGAVED

>member
-1 MKRISKLLSIF
+1 MKRISKLLSIL
-12 LVLFILVGCASES
+12 LVLFILVGC
-25 GHESGG
+25 G
-31 EYYLNQ
+31 EDSSPSAENYYLTQ

-45 KNSTLDDNAEFDAY
+45 KNSTLDDNKDFDLF

-92 GFGHLVY
+92 GFGHIVY
-99 GVDQEEFNKTEKQLE
+99 GVDEEEFNKTEKQLE
-114 DLLAFDYDSLSL
+114 DLLAFDYDKLSL

-143 AGLYYSKYD
+143 CGLEYSKYN
-152 LIFSSASQFSDGIV
+152 LIFSSSSQFCDGIV
-166 TNLMEFAMYDDES
+166 TNLMEFAIYDEES
-179 EEDFLVVLKDVPN
+179 EEDFLAVLKDVPN

-246 VKEIVENEVIPS
+246 VKELVENEVIPA
-258 FVTLKDY
+258 FVTLKEY

-277 LALCKIDEG
+277 LALTKINKG
-286 YAEYTYMTSS
+286 YAEYTYITNT
-296 SNNKDMED
+296 SNNGDMYA
-304 IYTEL
+304 IYTQL
-309 IELYFDWIYNFVSIY
+309 IEVYSDWVNNFINAY
-324 QDDENILDN
+324 QNNEHILEDYEDFLNDDKAI
-333 YEEFLKND
+333 
-341 EVLNLNVEDLLEYL
+341 NLSAEDMLEYL

-363 EYLENANYVVS
+363 EYLEDANYVVS
-374 SLDTLG
+374 ALDTLG
-380 NTTLGYY
+380 DSTLGYY

-403 AKVDSDSYGQMS
+403 AKINNEDYDQMS

-432 IYFQQTNPHKFRATQ
+432 IYFQQKNPHKFRATQ
-447 SFVGYTEGYADLAAY
+447 SFIGYTEGYADLAAM
-462 DALEMLDIP
+462 DAIDMLNVDD
-471 EEYKGIARIDSITFN
+471 EYKAVAKLNSITFN
-486 SHIIYSIVDLGVNYF
+486 SHLLLSIVDLGVNYF
-501 GWSVNTLAKKLDKMM
+501 GWDVNTIGNKLEKLFLDKAI
-516 LDGTQ
+516 
-521 AQELYDVVVAMPGV
+521 AQPLYDMVVAMPGT

-541 GFVSYLNLRK
+541 GYVSHLNLRK

-564 AYHRAIIENGPLPFA
+564 AYDRAIIENGPLPFA
-579 ILEGVVEE
+579 ILEGVVED

>member
-1 MKRISKLLSIF
+1 MKRISKLLSIL
-12 LVLFILVGCASES
+12 LVLFILVGCGEDSSPS
-25 GHESGG
+25 GEN
-31 EYYLNQ
+31 YYLSQ

-99 GVDQEEFNKTEKQLE
+99 GLDEEEFNKTEKQLE
-114 DLLAFDYDSLSL
+114 ELLAFDYDSLSL

-143 AGLYYSKYD
+143 CGLEYSKYN
-152 LIFSSASQFSDGIV
+152 LIFSSSSQFSDGIV
-166 TNLMEFAMYDDES
+166 TNLMEFAMYDEES
-179 EEDFLVVLKDVPN
+179 EKDFLVVLKYVPN

-246 VKEIVENEVIPS
+246 VKELVENEVIPA

-265 LNTLYGKTKSDK
+265 LKTLYGKTTSDK
-277 LALCKIDEG
+277 LTLCKIDEG
-286 YAEYTYMTSS
+286 YAEYTYLINSS
-296 SNNKDMED
+296 SNRDITD
-304 IYTEL
+304 IYNDL
-309 IELYFDWIYNFVSIY
+309 VELYFDWIYNFIGIY
-324 QDDENILDN
+324 QDDENVLDKYAEYIKTN
-333 YEEFLKND
+333 
-341 EVLNLNVEDLLEYL
+341 EVLNLSSEDMLEYL
-355 RNNSSKRY
+355 RNNSSERY
-363 EYLENANYVVS
+363 EYLEDANYVVS

-403 AKVDSDSYGQMS
+403 AKIDSDYYDQMS

-432 IYFQQTNPHKFRATQ
+432 IYFQQTNPHKVRATQ

-471 EEYKGIARIDSITFN
+471 NEYKGIARIDSITFN
-486 SHIIYSIVDLGVNYF
+486 SHILYSIIDLGVNYF
-501 GWSVNTLAKKLDKMM
+501 GWNVKTLAKKLDNLM
-516 LDGTQ
+516 LDSSM
-521 AQELYDVVVAMPGV
+521 AQDLYDTVVAMPGV

-541 GFVSYLNLRK
+541 GFVNHINLRK
-551 KAMDELGDKFDFV
+551 KAMDELGDKFDYV
-564 AYHRAIIENGPLPFA
+564 AYDKAIVENGPLPFA
-579 ILEGVVEE
+579 ILEGVVED

>member
-1 MKRISKLLSIF
+1 MKRISKLLSIL
-12 LVLFILVGCASES
+12 LVLFILVGC
-25 GHESGG
+25 G
-31 EYYLNQ
+31 EDSSPSAENYYLSQ

-45 KNSTLDDNAEFDAY
+45 KNSTLDDNKDFDLF

-92 GFGHLVY
+92 GFGHIVY

-114 DLLAFDYDSLSL
+114 ELLAFDYDKLSL

-143 AGLYYSKYD
+143 CGLEYSKYN
-152 LIFSSASQFSDGIV
+152 LIFSSSSQFSDGII
-166 TNLMEFAMYDDES
+166 TNLMEFAIYDEES

-220 SYIDNLISSN
+220 SYIDNIISSN

-246 VKEIVENEVIPS
+246 VKELVENEVIPA

-265 LNTLYGKTKSDK
+265 LKTLYGKTTSDK
-277 LALCKIDEG
+277 LTLCKIDEG
-286 YAEYTYMTSS
+286 YAEYTYLINSS
-296 SNNKDMED
+296 SNRDITD
-304 IYTEL
+304 IYNDL
-309 IELYFDWIYNFVSIY
+309 VELYFDWIYNFIGIY
-324 QDDENILDN
+324 QYDENVLNKYGEYIQAN
-333 YEEFLKND
+333 K
-341 EVLNLNVEDLLEYL
+341 VLNLSSEDMLEYL
-355 RNNSSKRY
+355 RNNSSERY

-403 AKVDSDSYGQMS
+403 AKIDSDYYDQMS

-432 IYFQQTNPHKFRATQ
+432 IYFQQTNPHKVRATQ

-471 EEYKGIARIDSITFN
+471 NEYKGIARIDSITFN
-486 SHIIYSIVDLGVNYF
+486 SHILYSIIDLGVNYF
-501 GWSVNTLAKKLDKMM
+501 GWNVKTLAKKLDNLM
-516 LDGTQ
+516 LDSSM
-521 AQELYDVVVAMPGV
+521 AQDLYDTVVAMPGV

-541 GFVSYLNLRK
+541 GFVNHINLRK

-564 AYHRAIIENGPLPFA
+564 AYDRVIIENGPLPFA
-579 ILEGVVEE
+579 ILEGVVED

>member
-1 MKRISKLLSIF
+1 M
-12 LVLFILVGCASES
+12 GC
-25 GHESGG
+25 G
-31 EYYLNQ
+31 EDSSPSAENYYLTQ

-45 KNSTLDDNAEFDAY
+45 KNSTLDDNTEFDAY

-92 GFGHLVY
+92 GFGHIVY

-143 AGLYYSKYD
+143 CGLEYSKYN
-152 LIFSSASQFSDGIV
+152 LIFSSSSQFCDGIV
-166 TNLMEFAMYDDES
+166 TNLMEFAIYDEES
-179 EEDFLVVLKDVPN
+179 EEDFLAVLKDVPN

-230 GKSIY
+230 GRSIY

-246 VKEIVENEVIPS
+246 VKELVENEVIPA
-258 FVTLKDY
+258 FVTLKEY

-277 LALCKIDEG
+277 LALTKINNG
-286 YAEYTYMTSS
+286 YAEYTYITNT
-296 SNNKDMED
+296 SNNGDMYA
-304 IYTEL
+304 IYTQL
-309 IELYFDWIYNFVSIY
+309 IEVYSDWVNNFINAY
-324 QDDENILDN
+324 QNNEHILEDYEDFLNDDKAI
-333 YEEFLKND
+333 
-341 EVLNLNVEDLLEYL
+341 NLSAEDMLEYL

-363 EYLENANYVVS
+363 EYLEDANYVVS

-380 NTTLGYY
+380 DSTLGYY

-403 AKVDSDSYGQMS
+403 AKINNEEYDQMS

-432 IYFQQTNPHKFRATQ
+432 IYFQQKNPHKFRATQ
-447 SFVGYTEGYADLAAY
+447 SFIGYTEGYADLAAM
-462 DALEMLDIP
+462 DAIDMLNVDDG
-471 EEYKGIARIDSITFN
+471 YKAVAKLNSITFN
-486 SHIIYSIVDLGVNYF
+486 SHLLLSIVDLGVNYF
-501 GWSVNTLAKKLDKMM
+501 GWDVNTIGNKLEKLFLDKAI
-516 LDGTQ
+516 
-521 AQELYDVVVAMPGV
+521 AQPLYDMVVAMPGT

-541 GFVSYLNLRK
+541 GYVSHLNLRK

-564 AYHRAIIENGPLPFA
+564 AYDRAIIENGPLPFA
-579 ILEGVVEE
+579 ILEGVVED

>member
-1 MKRISKLLSIF
+1 MKRISKLLSI
-12 LVLFILVGCASES
+12 LLILFILVGC
-25 GHESGG
+25 G
-31 EYYLNQ
+31 EDSSPSAENYYLTQ

-45 KNSTLDDNAEFDAY
+45 KNSTLDDNTEFDAY

-92 GFGHLVY
+92 GFGHIVY

-143 AGLYYSKYD
+143 CGLEYSKYN
-152 LIFSSASQFSDGIV
+152 LIFSSSSQFSDGII
-166 TNLMEFAMYDDES
+166 TNLMEFAIYDEES
-179 EEDFLVVLKDVPN
+179 EEDFLAVLKDVPN

-246 VKEIVENEVIPS
+246 VKELVENEVIPA
-258 FVTLKDY
+258 FVTLKEY

-277 LALCKIDEG
+277 LALTKINNG
-286 YAEYTYMTSS
+286 YAEYTYITNT
-296 SNNKDMED
+296 SNNGDMYAIYTQLIEVYSDWVNNFINAYQNNED
-304 IYTEL
+304 ILEDYEDFL
-309 IELYFDWIYNFVSIY
+309 N
-324 QDDENILDN
+324 DDKAI
-333 YEEFLKND
+333 
-341 EVLNLNVEDLLEYL
+341 NLSAEDMLEYL

-363 EYLENANYVVS
+363 EYLEDANYVVS

-380 NTTLGYY
+380 DSTLGYY

-403 AKVDSDSYGQMS
+403 AKINNEEYDQMS

-432 IYFQQTNPHKFRATQ
+432 IYFQQTNPHKVRATQ
-447 SFVGYTEGYADLAAY
+447 SFIGYTEGYADLAAM
-462 DALEMLDIP
+462 DAIDMLNVDDG
-471 EEYKGIARIDSITFN
+471 YKAVAKLNSITFN
-486 SHIIYSIVDLGVNYF
+486 SHLLLSIVDLGVNYF
-501 GWSVNTLAKKLDKMM
+501 GWDVNTIGNKLEKLFLDKAI
-516 LDGTQ
+516 
-521 AQELYDVVVAMPGV
+521 AQPLYDMVVAMPGT

-541 GFVSYLNLRK
+541 GYVSHLNLRK

-564 AYHRAIIENGPLPFA
+564 AYDRAIIENGPLPFA
-579 ILEGVVEE
+579 ILEGVVED

>member
-1 MKRISKLLSIF
+1 MKRISKLLSIL
-12 LVLFILVGCASES
+12 LVLFILVGC
-25 GHESGG
+25 G
-31 EYYLNQ
+31 EDSSPSAENYYLTQ

-45 KNSTLDDNAEFDAY
+45 KNSTLDDNKDFDLF

-92 GFGHLVY
+92 GFGHIVY
-99 GVDQEEFNKTEKQLE
+99 GVDEEEFNKTEKQLE
-114 DLLAFDYDSLSL
+114 DLLAFDYDKLSL

-143 AGLYYSKYD
+143 CGLEYSKYN
-152 LIFSSASQFSDGIV
+152 LIFSSSSQFSDGII
-166 TNLMEFAMYDDES
+166 TNLMEFAIYDEES

-246 VKEIVENEVIPS
+246 VKELVENEVIPA
-258 FVTLKDY
+258 FVTLKEY

-277 LALCKIDEG
+277 LALTKINKG
-286 YAEYTYMTSS
+286 YAEYTYITNT
-296 SNNKDMED
+296 SNNGDMYA
-304 IYTEL
+304 IYTQL
-309 IELYFDWIYNFVSIY
+309 IEVYSDWVNNFINAY
-324 QDDENILDN
+324 QNNEHILEDYEDFLNDDKAI
-333 YEEFLKND
+333 
-341 EVLNLNVEDLLEYL
+341 NLSAEDMLEYL

-363 EYLENANYVVS
+363 EYLEDANYVVS
-374 SLDTLG
+374 ALDTLG
-380 NTTLGYY
+380 DSTLGYY

-403 AKVDSDSYGQMS
+403 AKINNEDYDQMS

-432 IYFQQTNPHKFRATQ
+432 IYFQQKNPHKFRATQ
-447 SFVGYTEGYADLAAY
+447 SFIGYTEGYADLAAM
-462 DALEMLDIP
+462 DAIDMLNVDD
-471 EEYKGIARIDSITFN
+471 EYKAVAKLNSITFN
-486 SHIIYSIVDLGVNYF
+486 SHLLLSIVDLGVNYF
-501 GWSVNTLAKKLDKMM
+501 GWDVNTIGNKLEKLFLDKAI
-516 LDGTQ
+516 
-521 AQELYDVVVAMPGV
+521 AQPLYDMVVAMPGT

-541 GFVSYLNLRK
+541 GYVSHLNLRK

-564 AYHRAIIENGPLPFA
+564 AYDRAIIENGPLPFA
-579 ILEGVVEE
+579 ILEGVVED

>member
-1 MKRISKLLSIF
+1 MKRISKLLSIL
-12 LVLFILVGCASES
+12 LVLFIIVGC
-25 GHESGG
+25 G
-31 EYYLNQ
+31 EDSSPSAENYYLTQ

-92 GFGHLVY
+92 GFGHIVY
-99 GVDQEEFNKTEKQLE
+99 GVDEEEFNKTEKQLE
-114 DLLAFDYDSLSL
+114 ELLAFDYDKLSL

-143 AGLYYSKYD
+143 CGLEYSKYN
-152 LIFSSASQFSDGIV
+152 LIFSSSSQFSDGII
-166 TNLMEFAMYDDES
+166 TNLMEFAIYDEEF

-220 SYIDNLISSN
+220 SYIDTLISSN

-246 VKEIVENEVIPS
+246 VKELVENEVIPA

-265 LNTLYGKTKSDK
+265 LKTLYGKTTSDK
-277 LALCKIDEG
+277 LTLCKIDEG
-286 YAEYTYMTSS
+286 YAEYTYLINSS
-296 SNNKDMED
+296 SNRDITD
-304 IYTEL
+304 IYNIL
-309 IELYFDWIYNFVSIY
+309 VELYFDWIYNFIGIY
-324 QDDENILDN
+324 QDDENVLNKYGEYIQAN
-333 YEEFLKND
+333 K
-341 EVLNLNVEDLLEYL
+341 VLNLSSEDMLEYL
-355 RNNSSKRY
+355 RNNSSERY
-363 EYLENANYVVS
+363 EYLEDANYVVS

-403 AKVDSDSYGQMS
+403 AKIDSDYYDQMS

-432 IYFQQTNPHKFRATQ
+432 IYFQQTNPHKVRATQ

-471 EEYKGIARIDSITFN
+471 NEYKGIARIDSITFN
-486 SHIIYSIVDLGVNYF
+486 SHILYSIIDLGVNYF
-501 GWSVNTLAKKLDKMM
+501 GWNVKTLAKKLDNLM
-516 LDGTQ
+516 LDSSM
-521 AQELYDVVVAMPGV
+521 AQDLYDTVVAMPGV

-541 GFVSYLNLRK
+541 GFVNHINLRK

-564 AYHRAIIENGPLPFA
+564 AYDKAIIENGPLPFA
-579 ILEGVVEE
+579 ILEGVVED

>member
-1 MKRISKLLSIF
+1 MKKISKLLSILLVVF
-12 LVLFILVGCASES
+12 LLVGC
-25 GHESGG
+25 G
-31 EYYLNQ
+31 EDSSPSADNYYLTQ
-37 LKNYEVRE
+37 LKNYQVRE
-45 KNSTLDDNAEFDAY
+45 KNSTLDDNRDFDLF

-92 GFGHLVY
+92 GFGHIVY

-114 DLLAFDYDSLSL
+114 ELLAFDYDKLSL

-143 AGLYYSKYD
+143 CGLDYSKYN
-152 LIFSSASQFSDGIV
+152 LIFSSSSQFSDGII
-166 TNLMEFAMYDDES
+166 TNLMEFAIYDEES

-246 VKEIVENEVIPS
+246 VKELVENEVIPA

-265 LNTLYGKTKSDK
+265 LKTLYGKTTSDK
-277 LALCKIDEG
+277 LTLCKIDEG
-286 YAEYTYMTSS
+286 YAEYTYLINSS
-296 SNNKDMED
+296 SNRDITD
-304 IYTEL
+304 IYNDL
-309 IELYFDWIYNFVSIY
+309 VELYFDWIYNFIGIY
-324 QDDENILDN
+324 QDDENVLNKYGEYIQAN
-333 YEEFLKND
+333 K
-341 EVLNLNVEDLLEYL
+341 VLNLSSEDMLEYL
-355 RNNSSKRY
+355 RNNSSERY
-363 EYLENANYVVS
+363 EYLEDANYVVS

-403 AKVDSDSYGQMS
+403 AKIDSDYYDQMS

-432 IYFQQTNPHKFRATQ
+432 IYFQQTNPHKVRATQ

-471 EEYKGIARIDSITFN
+471 NEYKGIARIDSITFN
-486 SHIIYSIVDLGVNYF
+486 SHILYSIIDLGVNYF
-501 GWSVNTLAKKLDKMM
+501 GWNVKTLAKKLDNLM
-516 LDGTQ
+516 LDASM
-521 AQELYDVVVAMPGV
+521 AQDLYDTVVAMPGV

-541 GFVSYLNLRK
+541 GFVNHINLRK

-564 AYHRAIIENGPLPFA
+564 AYDRAIIENGPLPFA
-579 ILEGVVEE
+579 ILEGVVED

>member
-1 MKRISKLLSIF
+1 MKRISKLLSIL
-12 LVLFILVGCASES
+12 LVLFILVGC
-25 GHESGG
+25 G
-31 EYYLNQ
+31 EDSSSSAENYYLTQ

-45 KNSTLDDNAEFDAY
+45 KNSTLDDNKDFDLF

-92 GFGHLVY
+92 GFGHIVY
-99 GVDQEEFNKTEKQLE
+99 GVDEEEFNKTEKQLE
-114 DLLAFDYDSLSL
+114 DLLAFDYDKLSL

-143 AGLYYSKYD
+143 CGLEYSKYN
-152 LIFSSASQFSDGIV
+152 LIFSSSSQFCDGIV
-166 TNLMEFAMYDDES
+166 TNLMEFAMYDEES
-179 EEDFLVVLKDVPN
+179 EEDFLAVLKDVPN

-246 VKEIVENEVIPS
+246 VKELVENEVIPA
-258 FVTLKDY
+258 FVTLKEY
-265 LNTLYGKTKSDK
+265 LNTLYGKIKSDK
-277 LALCKIDEG
+277 LALTKINKG
-286 YAEYTYMTSS
+286 YAEYTYITNT
-296 SNNKDMED
+296 SNNGDMYA
-304 IYTEL
+304 IYTQL
-309 IELYFDWIYNFVSIY
+309 IEVYSDWVNNFINAY
-324 QDDENILDN
+324 QNNEHILEDYEDFLNDDKAI
-333 YEEFLKND
+333 
-341 EVLNLNVEDLLEYL
+341 NLSAEDMLEYL

-363 EYLENANYVVS
+363 EYLEDANYVVS
-374 SLDTLG
+374 ALDTLG
-380 NTTLGYY
+380 DSTLGYY

-403 AKVDSDSYGQMS
+403 AKINNEDYDQMS

-432 IYFQQTNPHKFRATQ
+432 IYFQQKNPHKFRATQ
-447 SFVGYTEGYADLAAY
+447 FFIGYTEGYADLAAM
-462 DALEMLDIP
+462 DAIDMLNVDD
-471 EEYKGIARIDSITFN
+471 EYKAVAKLNSITFN
-486 SHIIYSIVDLGVNYF
+486 SHLLLSIVDLGVNYF
-501 GWSVNTLAKKLDKMM
+501 GWDVNTIGNKLEKLFLDKAI
-516 LDGTQ
+516 
-521 AQELYDVVVAMPGV
+521 AQPLYDMVVAMPGT

-541 GFVSYLNLRK
+541 GYVSHLNLRK

-564 AYHRAIIENGPLPFA
+564 AYDRAIIENGPLPFA
-579 ILEGVVEE
+579 ILEGVVED

>member
-1 MKRISKLLSIF
+1 MKRISKLLSIL
-12 LVLFILVGCASES
+12 LVLFILVGC
-25 GHESGG
+25 G
-31 EYYLNQ
+31 EDSSPSAENYYLTQ

-45 KNSTLDDNAEFDAY
+45 KNSTLDDNKDFDLF

-92 GFGHLVY
+92 GFGHIVY
-99 GVDQEEFNKTEKQLE
+99 GVDEEEFNKTEKQLE
-114 DLLAFDYDSLSL
+114 ELLAFDYDKLSL

-143 AGLYYSKYD
+143 CGLEYSKYN
-152 LIFSSASQFSDGIV
+152 LIFSSSSQFCDGIV
-166 TNLMEFAMYDDES
+166 TNLMEFAIYDEES

-246 VKEIVENEVIPS
+246 VKELVENEVIPA
-258 FVTLKDY
+258 FVTLKEY

-277 LALCKIDEG
+277 LALTKINNG
-286 YAEYTYMTSS
+286 YAEYTYITNT
-296 SNNKDMED
+296 SNNGDMYA
-304 IYTEL
+304 IYTQL
-309 IELYFDWIYNFVSIY
+309 IEVYSDWVNNFINAY
-324 QDDENILDN
+324 QNNEHILEDYEDFLNDDKAI
-333 YEEFLKND
+333 
-341 EVLNLNVEDLLEYL
+341 NLSAEDMLEYL

-363 EYLENANYVVS
+363 EYLEDANYVVS
-374 SLDTLG
+374 ALDTLG
-380 NTTLGYY
+380 DSTLGYY

-403 AKVDSDSYGQMS
+403 AKINNEDYDQMS

-432 IYFQQTNPHKFRATQ
+432 IYFQQKNPHKFRATQ
-447 SFVGYTEGYADLAAY
+447 SFIGYTEGYADLAAM
-462 DALEMLDIP
+462 DAIDMLNVDD
-471 EEYKGIARIDSITFN
+471 EYKAVAKLNSITFN
-486 SHIIYSIVDLGVNYF
+486 SHLLLSIVDLGVNYF
-501 GWSVNTLAKKLDKMM
+501 GWDVNTIGNKLEKLFLDKAI
-516 LDGTQ
+516 
-521 AQELYDVVVAMPGV
+521 AQPLYDMVVAMPGT

-541 GFVSYLNLRK
+541 GYVSHLNLRK

-564 AYHRAIIENGPLPFA
+564 AYDRAIIENGPLPFA
-579 ILEGVVEE
+579 ILEGVVED

>member
-1 MKRISKLLSIF
+1 MKRISKLLSIL
-12 LVLFILVGCASES
+12 LVLFILVGCGEDSSLS
-25 GHESGG
+25 GEN
-31 EYYLNQ
+31 YYLSQ

-99 GVDQEEFNKTEKQLE
+99 GLDEEEFNKTEKQLE
-114 DLLAFDYDSLSL
+114 DLLAFDYDKLSL

-143 AGLYYSKYD
+143 CGLEYSKYN
-152 LIFSSASQFSDGIV
+152 LIFSSSSQFSDGIV
-166 TNLMEFAMYDDES
+166 TNLMEFAMYDEES
-179 EEDFLVVLKDVPN
+179 EKDFLVVLKDVPN

-220 SYIDNLISSN
+220 SYIDTLISSN

-246 VKEIVENEVIPS
+246 VKELVENEVIPA

-265 LNTLYGKTKSDK
+265 LKTLYGKTTSDK
-277 LALCKIDEG
+277 LTLCKIDEG
-286 YAEYTYMTSS
+286 YAEYTYLINSS
-296 SNNKDMED
+296 SNRDITD
-304 IYTEL
+304 IYNDL
-309 IELYFDWIYNFVSIY
+309 VELYFDWIYNFIGIY
-324 QDDENILDN
+324 QDDENVLDKYAEYIKTN
-333 YEEFLKND
+333 
-341 EVLNLNVEDLLEYL
+341 EVLNLSSEDMLEYL
-355 RNNSSKRY
+355 RNNSSERY
-363 EYLENANYVVS
+363 EYLEDANYAVS

-403 AKVDSDSYGQMS
+403 AKIDSDYYDQMS

-432 IYFQQTNPHKFRATQ
+432 IYFQQTNPHKVRATQ

-471 EEYKGIARIDSITFN
+471 NEYKGIARIDSITFN
-486 SHIIYSIVDLGVNYF
+486 SHILYSIIDLGVNYF
-501 GWSVNTLAKKLDKMM
+501 GWNVKTLAKKLDNLM
-516 LDGTQ
+516 LDSSM
-521 AQELYDVVVAMPGV
+521 AQDLYDTVVAMPGV

-541 GFVSYLNLRK
+541 GFVSHINLRK
-551 KAMDELGDKFDFV
+551 KAMDKLGDKFDFV
-564 AYHRAIIENGPLPFA
+564 AYDRAIIENGPLPFA
-579 ILEGVVEE
+579 ILEGVVED

>member
-1 MKRISKLLSIF
+1 MKRISKLLSIL
-12 LVLFILVGCASES
+12 LVLFILVGCGEVSSPS
-25 GHESGG
+25 GEN
-31 EYYLNQ
+31 YYLSQ

-92 GFGHLVY
+92 GFGHIVY
-99 GVDQEEFNKTEKQLE
+99 GVDEEEFNKTEKQLE
-114 DLLAFDYDSLSL
+114 ELLAFDYDKLSL

-143 AGLYYSKYD
+143 CGLEYSKYN
-152 LIFSSASQFSDGIV
+152 LIFSSSSQFSDGII
-166 TNLMEFAMYDDES
+166 TNLVEFAMYDEES
-179 EEDFLVVLKDVPN
+179 EKDFLVVLKDVPN

-201 KQQSNDGLY
+201 KQQTNDGLY
-210 HSDDMLDEEI
+210 HSDDMLAEEI

-246 VKEIVENEVIPS
+246 VKELVENEVIPA

-265 LNTLYGKTKSDK
+265 LKTLYGKTTSDK
-277 LALCKIDEG
+277 LTLCKIDEG
-286 YAEYTYMTSS
+286 YAEYTYLINSS
-296 SNNKDMED
+296 SNRDITD
-304 IYTEL
+304 IYNDL
-309 IELYFDWIYNFVSIY
+309 VELYFDWIYNFIGIY
-324 QDDENILDN
+324 QDDENVLNKYGEYIQAN
-333 YEEFLKND
+333 K
-341 EVLNLNVEDLLEYL
+341 VLNLSSEDMLEYL
-355 RNNSSKRY
+355 RNNSSERY
-363 EYLENANYVVS
+363 EYLEDANYVVS

-403 AKVDSDSYGQMS
+403 AKIDSDYYDQMS

-432 IYFQQTNPHKFRATQ
+432 IYFQQTNPHKVRATQ

-471 EEYKGIARIDSITFN
+471 NEYKGIARIDSITFN
-486 SHIIYSIVDLGVNYF
+486 SHILYSIIDLGVNYF
-501 GWSVNTLAKKLDKMM
+501 GWNVKTLAKKLDNLM
-516 LDGTQ
+516 LDSSM
-521 AQELYDVVVAMPGV
+521 AQDLYDTVVAMRGV

-541 GFVSYLNLRK
+541 GFVNHINLRK
-551 KAMDELGDKFDFV
+551 KAMDELGDKFDYV
-564 AYHRAIIENGPLPFA
+564 AYDKAIVENGPLPFA
-579 ILEGVVEE
+579 ILEGVVED

>member
-1 MKRISKLLSIF
+1 M
-12 LVLFILVGCASES
+12 GC
-25 GHESGG
+25 G
-31 EYYLNQ
+31 EDSSPSAENYYLTQ

-45 KNSTLDDNAEFDAY
+45 KNSTLDDNTEFDAY

-92 GFGHLVY
+92 GFGHIVY

-143 AGLYYSKYD
+143 CGLEYSKYN
-152 LIFSSASQFSDGIV
+152 LIFSSSSQFSDGIV
-166 TNLMEFAMYDDES
+166 TNLMEFAMYDEES
-179 EEDFLVVLKDVPN
+179 EEDFLAVLKDVPN

-246 VKEIVENEVIPS
+246 VKELVENEVIPA
-258 FVTLKDY
+258 FVTLKEY

-277 LALCKIDEG
+277 LALTKINNG
-286 YAEYTYMTSS
+286 YAEYTYITNT
-296 SNNKDMED
+296 SNNGDMYA
-304 IYTEL
+304 IYTQL
-309 IELYFDWIYNFVSIY
+309 IEVYSDWVNNFINAY
-324 QDDENILDN
+324 QNNEHILEDYEDFLNDDKAI
-333 YEEFLKND
+333 
-341 EVLNLNVEDLLEYL
+341 NLSAEDMLEYL

-363 EYLENANYVVS
+363 EYLEDANYVVS
-374 SLDTLG
+374 ALDTLG
-380 NTTLGYY
+380 DSTLGYY

-403 AKVDSDSYGQMS
+403 AKINNEEYDQMS

-432 IYFQQTNPHKFRATQ
+432 IYFQQKNPHKFRATQ
-447 SFVGYTEGYADLAAY
+447 SFIGYTEGYADLAAM
-462 DALEMLDIP
+462 DAIDMLNVDDG
-471 EEYKGIARIDSITFN
+471 YKAVAKLNSITFN
-486 SHIIYSIVDLGVNYF
+486 SHLLLSIVDLGVNYF
-501 GWSVNTLAKKLDKMM
+501 GWDVNTIGNKLEKLFLDKAI
-516 LDGTQ
+516 
-521 AQELYDVVVAMPGV
+521 AQPLYDMVVAMPGT

-541 GFVSYLNLRK
+541 GYVSHLNLRK

-564 AYHRAIIENGPLPFA
+564 AYDRAIIENGPLPFA
-579 ILEGVVEE
+579 ILEGVVED

>member
-1 MKRISKLLSIF
+1 MKRISKLLSIL
-12 LVLFILVGCASES
+12 LVLFILVGC
-25 GHESGG
+25 G
-31 EYYLNQ
+31 EDSSPSAENYYLTQ

-45 KNSTLDDNAEFDAY
+45 KNSTLDDNKDFDLF

-92 GFGHLVY
+92 GFGHIVY
-99 GVDQEEFNKTEKQLE
+99 GVDEEEFNKTEKQLE
-114 DLLAFDYDSLSL
+114 ELLAFDYDKLSL

-143 AGLYYSKYD
+143 CGLEYSKYN
-152 LIFSSASQFSDGIV
+152 LIFSSSSQFCDGIV
-166 TNLMEFAMYDDES
+166 TNLMEFAIYDEES

-230 GKSIY
+230 GRSIY

-246 VKEIVENEVIPS
+246 VKELVENEVIPA
-258 FVTLKDY
+258 FVTLKEY

-277 LALCKIDEG
+277 LALTKINNG
-286 YAEYTYMTSS
+286 YAEYTYITNT
-296 SNNKDMED
+296 SNNGDMYA
-304 IYTEL
+304 IYTQL
-309 IELYFDWIYNFVSIY
+309 IEVYSDWVNNFINAY
-324 QDDENILDN
+324 QNNEHILEDYEDFLNDDKAI
-333 YEEFLKND
+333 
-341 EVLNLNVEDLLEYL
+341 NLSAEDMLEYL

-363 EYLENANYVVS
+363 EYLEDANYVVS

-380 NTTLGYY
+380 DSTLGYY

-403 AKVDSDSYGQMS
+403 AKINNEDYDQMS

-432 IYFQQTNPHKFRATQ
+432 IYFQQKNPHKFRATQ
-447 SFVGYTEGYADLAAY
+447 SFIGYTEGYADLAAM
-462 DALEMLDIP
+462 DAIDMLNVDD
-471 EEYKGIARIDSITFN
+471 EYKAVAKLNSITFN
-486 SHIIYSIVDLGVNYF
+486 SHLLLSIVDLGVNYF
-501 GWSVNTLAKKLDKMM
+501 GWDVNTIGNKLEKLFLDKAI
-516 LDGTQ
+516 
-521 AQELYDVVVAMPGV
+521 AQPLYDMVVAMPGT

-541 GFVSYLNLRK
+541 GYVSHLNLRK

-564 AYHRAIIENGPLPFA
+564 AYDRAIIENGPLPFA
-579 ILEGVVEE
+579 ILEGVVED

>member
-1 MKRISKLLSIF
+1 MKRISKLLSI
-12 LVLFILVGCASES
+12 LLILFILVGC
-25 GHESGG
+25 G
-31 EYYLNQ
+31 EDSSPSAENYYLTQ

-45 KNSTLDDNAEFDAY
+45 KNSTLDDNTEFDAY

-92 GFGHLVY
+92 GFGHIVY

-143 AGLYYSKYD
+143 CGLEYSKYN
-152 LIFSSASQFSDGIV
+152 LIFSSSSQFCDGIV
-166 TNLMEFAMYDDES
+166 TNLMEFAIYDEES
-179 EEDFLVVLKDVPN
+179 EEDFLAVLKDVPN

-230 GKSIY
+230 GRSIY

-246 VKEIVENEVIPS
+246 VKELVENEVIPA
-258 FVTLKDY
+258 FVTLKEY

-277 LALCKIDEG
+277 LALTKINNG
-286 YAEYTYMTSS
+286 YAEYTYITNT
-296 SNNKDMED
+296 SNNGDMYA
-304 IYTEL
+304 IYTQL
-309 IELYFDWIYNFVSIY
+309 IEVYSDWVNNFINAY
-324 QDDENILDN
+324 QNNEHILEDYEDFLNDDKAI
-333 YEEFLKND
+333 
-341 EVLNLNVEDLLEYL
+341 NLSAEDMLEYL

-363 EYLENANYVVS
+363 EYLEDANYVVS

-380 NTTLGYY
+380 DSTLGYY

-403 AKVDSDSYGQMS
+403 AKINNEDYDQMS

-432 IYFQQTNPHKFRATQ
+432 IYFQQKNPHKFRATQ
-447 SFVGYTEGYADLAAY
+447 SFIGYTEGYADLAAM
-462 DALEMLDIP
+462 DAIDMLNVDDG
-471 EEYKGIARIDSITFN
+471 YKAVAKLNSITFN
-486 SHIIYSIVDLGVNYF
+486 SHLLLSIVDLGVNYF
-501 GWSVNTLAKKLDKMM
+501 GWDVNTIGNKLEKLFLDKAI
-516 LDGTQ
+516 
-521 AQELYDVVVAMPGV
+521 AQPLYDMVVAMPGT

-541 GFVSYLNLRK
+541 GYVSHLNLRK

-564 AYHRAIIENGPLPFA
+564 AYDRAIIENGPLPFA
-579 ILEGVVEE
+579 ILEGVVED

>member
-1 MKRISKLLSIF
+1 MKRISKLLSIL
-12 LVLFILVGCASES
+12 LVLFILVGC
-25 GHESGG
+25 G
-31 EYYLNQ
+31 EDSSPSAENYYLTQ

-45 KNSTLDDNAEFDAY
+45 KNSTLDDNKDFDLF

-92 GFGHLVY
+92 GFGHIVY
-99 GVDQEEFNKTEKQLE
+99 GVDEEEFNKTEKQLE

-143 AGLYYSKYD
+143 CGLEYSKYN
-152 LIFSSASQFSDGIV
+152 LIFSSSSQFSDGIV
-166 TNLMEFAMYDDES
+166 TNLMEFAIYDEES

-230 GKSIY
+230 GRSIY

-246 VKEIVENEVIPS
+246 VKELVENEVIPA
-258 FVTLKDY
+258 FVTLKEY

-277 LALCKIDEG
+277 LALTKINNG
-286 YAEYTYMTSS
+286 YAEYTYITNT
-296 SNNKDMED
+296 SNNGDMYA
-304 IYTEL
+304 IYTQL
-309 IELYFDWIYNFVSIY
+309 IEVYSDWVNNFINAY
-324 QDDENILDN
+324 QNNEHILEDYEDFLNDDKAI
-333 YEEFLKND
+333 
-341 EVLNLNVEDLLEYL
+341 NLSAEDMLEYL

-363 EYLENANYVVS
+363 EYLEDANYVVS

-380 NTTLGYY
+380 DSTLGYY

-403 AKVDSDSYGQMS
+403 AKINNEEYDQMS

-432 IYFQQTNPHKFRATQ
+432 IYFQQKNPHKFRATQ
-447 SFVGYTEGYADLAAY
+447 SFIGYTEGYADLAAM
-462 DALEMLDIP
+462 DAIDMLNVDDG
-471 EEYKGIARIDSITFN
+471 YKAVAKLNSITFN
-486 SHIIYSIVDLGVNYF
+486 SHLLLSIVDLGVNYF
-501 GWSVNTLAKKLDKMM
+501 GWDVNTIGNKLEKLFLDKAI
-516 LDGTQ
+516 
-521 AQELYDVVVAMPGV
+521 AQPLYDMVVAMPGT

-541 GFVSYLNLRK
+541 GYVSHLNLRK

-564 AYHRAIIENGPLPFA
+564 AYDRAIIENGPLPFA
-579 ILEGVVEE
+579 ILEGVVED

>member
-1 MKRISKLLSIF
+1 MKRISKLLSIL
-12 LVLFILVGCASES
+12 LVLFILVGCGEDSSPS
-25 GHESGG
+25 GEN
-31 EYYLNQ
+31 YYLSQ

-99 GVDQEEFNKTEKQLE
+99 GVDEEEFNKTEKQLE
-114 DLLAFDYDSLSL
+114 ELLAFDYDKLSL

-143 AGLYYSKYD
+143 CGLEYSKYN
-152 LIFSSASQFSDGIV
+152 LIFSSSSQFSDGIV
-166 TNLMEFAMYDDES
+166 TNLMEFAMYDEES

-220 SYIDNLISSN
+220 SYIDTLISSN

-235 EHYKEYDIYPE
+235 EHYKEYDIYPV
-246 VKEIVENEVIPS
+246 VKELVENEVIPA

-265 LNTLYGKTKSDK
+265 LKTLYGKTTSDK
-277 LALCKIDEG
+277 LTLCKIDEG
-286 YAEYTYMTSS
+286 YAEYTYLINSS
-296 SNNKDMED
+296 SNRDITD
-304 IYTEL
+304 IYNDL
-309 IELYFDWIYNFVSIY
+309 VELYFDWIYNFIGIY
-324 QDDENILDN
+324 QDDENVLNKYGEYIQAN
-333 YEEFLKND
+333 K
-341 EVLNLNVEDLLEYL
+341 VLNLCSEDMLEYL
-355 RNNSSKRY
+355 RNNSSQRY

-403 AKVDSDSYGQMS
+403 AKIDSDYYDQMS

-432 IYFQQTNPHKFRATQ
+432 IYFQQTNPHKVRATQ

-471 EEYKGIARIDSITFN
+471 NEYKGIARIDSITFN
-486 SHIIYSIVDLGVNYF
+486 SHILYSIIDLGVNYF
-501 GWSVNTLAKKLDKMM
+501 GWNVKTLAKKLDNLM
-516 LDGTQ
+516 LDSSM
-521 AQELYDVVVAMPGV
+521 AQDLYDTVVAMPGV

-541 GFVSYLNLRK
+541 GFVNHINLRK

-564 AYHRAIIENGPLPFA
+564 AYDRVIIENGPLPFA
-579 ILEGVVEE
+579 ILEGVVED

>member
-1 MKRISKLLSIF
+1 MKRISKLLSIL
-12 LVLFILVGCASES
+12 LVLFILVGC
-25 GHESGG
+25 G
-31 EYYLNQ
+31 EDSSSSAENYYLTQ

-45 KNSTLDDNAEFDAY
+45 KNSTLDDNKDFDLF

-92 GFGHLVY
+92 GFGHIVY
-99 GVDQEEFNKTEKQLE
+99 GVDEEEFNKTEKQLE
-114 DLLAFDYDSLSL
+114 DLLAFDYDKLSL

-143 AGLYYSKYD
+143 CGLEYSKYN
-152 LIFSSASQFSDGIV
+152 LIFSSSSQFSDGIV
-166 TNLMEFAMYDDES
+166 TNLMEFAMYDEES
-179 EEDFLVVLKDVPN
+179 EEDFLAVLKDVPN

-246 VKEIVENEVIPS
+246 VKELVENEVIPA
-258 FVTLKDY
+258 FVTLKEY

-277 LALCKIDEG
+277 LALTKINNG
-286 YAEYTYMTSS
+286 YAEYTYITNT
-296 SNNKDMED
+296 SNNGDMYA
-304 IYTEL
+304 IYTQL
-309 IELYFDWIYNFVSIY
+309 IEVYSDWVNNFINAY
-324 QDDENILDN
+324 QNNEHILEDYEDFLNDDKAI
-333 YEEFLKND
+333 
-341 EVLNLNVEDLLEYL
+341 NLSAEDMLEYL

-363 EYLENANYVVS
+363 EYLEDANYVVS

-380 NTTLGYY
+380 DSTLGYY

-403 AKVDSDSYGQMS
+403 AKINNEEYDQMS

-432 IYFQQTNPHKFRATQ
+432 IYFQQKNPHKFRATQ
-447 SFVGYTEGYADLAAY
+447 SFIGYTEGYADLAAM
-462 DALEMLDIP
+462 DAIDMLNVDDG
-471 EEYKGIARIDSITFN
+471 YKAVAKLNSITFN
-486 SHIIYSIVDLGVNYF
+486 SHLLLSIVDLGVNYF
-501 GWSVNTLAKKLDKMM
+501 GWDVNTIGNKLEKLFLDKAI
-516 LDGTQ
+516 
-521 AQELYDVVVAMPGV
+521 AQPLYDMVVAMPGT

-541 GFVSYLNLRK
+541 GYVSHLNLRK

-564 AYHRAIIENGPLPFA
+564 AYDRAIIENGPLPFA
-579 ILEGVVEE
+579 ILEGVVED

>member
-1 MKRISKLLSIF
+1 MKRISKLLSI
-12 LVLFILVGCASES
+12 LLILFILVGC
-25 GHESGG
+25 G
-31 EYYLNQ
+31 EDSSPSAENYYLTQ

-45 KNSTLDDNAEFDAY
+45 KNSTLDDNTEFDAY

-92 GFGHLVY
+92 GFGHIVY

-143 AGLYYSKYD
+143 CGLEYSKYN
-152 LIFSSASQFSDGIV
+152 LIFSSSSQFSDGIV
-166 TNLMEFAMYDDES
+166 TNLMEFAMYDEES
-179 EEDFLVVLKDVPN
+179 EEDFLAVLKDVPN

-246 VKEIVENEVIPS
+246 VKELVENEVIPA
-258 FVTLKDY
+258 FVTLKEY

-277 LALCKIDEG
+277 LALTKINNG
-286 YAEYTYMTSS
+286 YAEYTYITNT
-296 SNNKDMED
+296 SNNGDMYA
-304 IYTEL
+304 IYTQL
-309 IELYFDWIYNFVSIY
+309 IEVYSDWVNNFINAY
-324 QDDENILDN
+324 QNNEHILEDYEDFLNDDKAI
-333 YEEFLKND
+333 
-341 EVLNLNVEDLLEYL
+341 NLSAEDMLEYL

-363 EYLENANYVVS
+363 EYLEDANYVVS
-374 SLDTLG
+374 ALDTLG
-380 NTTLGYY
+380 DSTLGYY

-403 AKVDSDSYGQMS
+403 AKINNEEYDQMS

-432 IYFQQTNPHKFRATQ
+432 IYFQQKNPHKFRATQ
-447 SFVGYTEGYADLAAY
+447 SFIGYTEGYADLAAM
-462 DALEMLDIP
+462 DAIDMLNVDDG
-471 EEYKGIARIDSITFN
+471 YKAVAKLNSITFN
-486 SHIIYSIVDLGVNYF
+486 SHLLLSIVDLGVNYF
-501 GWSVNTLAKKLDKMM
+501 GWDVNTIGNKLEKLFLDKAI
-516 LDGTQ
+516 
-521 AQELYDVVVAMPGV
+521 AQPLYDMVVAMPGT

-541 GFVSYLNLRK
+541 GYVSHLNLRK

-564 AYHRAIIENGPLPFA
+564 AYDRAIIENGPLPFA
-579 ILEGVVEE
+579 ILEGVVED

>member
-1 MKRISKLLSIF
+1 MKRISKLLSIL
-12 LVLFILVGCASES
+12 LVLFILVGC
-25 GHESGG
+25 G
-31 EYYLNQ
+31 EDSSPSAENYYLTQ

-45 KNSTLDDNAEFDAY
+45 KNSTLDDNKDFDLF

-92 GFGHLVY
+92 GFGHIVY
-99 GVDQEEFNKTEKQLE
+99 GVDEEEFNKTEKQLE
-114 DLLAFDYDSLSL
+114 DLLAFDYDKLSL

-143 AGLYYSKYD
+143 CGLEYSKYN
-152 LIFSSASQFSDGIV
+152 LIFSSSSQFSDGIV
-166 TNLMEFAMYDDES
+166 TNLMEFAMYDEES
-179 EEDFLVVLKDVPN
+179 EEDFLAVLKDVPN

-246 VKEIVENEVIPS
+246 VKELVENEVIPA
-258 FVTLKDY
+258 FVTLKEY

-277 LALCKIDEG
+277 LALTKINNG
-286 YAEYTYMTSS
+286 YAEYTYITNT
-296 SNNKDMED
+296 SNNGDMYA
-304 IYTEL
+304 IYTQL
-309 IELYFDWIYNFVSIY
+309 IEVYSDWVNNFINAY
-324 QDDENILDN
+324 QNNEHILEDYEDFLNDDKAI
-333 YEEFLKND
+333 
-341 EVLNLNVEDLLEYL
+341 NLSAEDMLEYL

-363 EYLENANYVVS
+363 EYLEDANYVVS
-374 SLDTLG
+374 ALDTLG
-380 NTTLGYY
+380 DSTLGYY

-403 AKVDSDSYGQMS
+403 AKINNEEYDQMS

-432 IYFQQTNPHKFRATQ
+432 IYFQQKNPHKFRATQ
-447 SFVGYTEGYADLAAY
+447 SFIGYTEGYADLAAM
-462 DALEMLDIP
+462 DAIDMLNVDDG
-471 EEYKGIARIDSITFN
+471 YKAVAKLNSITFN
-486 SHIIYSIVDLGVNYF
+486 SHLLLSIVDLGVNYF
-501 GWSVNTLAKKLDKMM
+501 GWDVNTIGNKLEKLFLDKAI
-516 LDGTQ
+516 
-521 AQELYDVVVAMPGV
+521 AQPLYDMVVAMPGT

-541 GFVSYLNLRK
+541 GYVSHLNLRK

-564 AYHRAIIENGPLPFA
+564 AYDRAIIENGPLPFA
-579 ILEGVVEE
+579 ILEGVVED

>member
-1 MKRISKLLSIF
+1 MKRISKLLSIL
-12 LVLFILVGCASES
+12 LVLFILVGC
-25 GHESGG
+25 G
-31 EYYLNQ
+31 EDSSPSAENYYLTQ

-45 KNSTLDDNAEFDAY
+45 KNSTLDDNKDFDLF

-92 GFGHLVY
+92 GFGHIVY
-99 GVDQEEFNKTEKQLE
+99 GVDEEEFNKTEKQLE
-114 DLLAFDYDSLSL
+114 DLLAFDYDKLSL

-143 AGLYYSKYD
+143 CGLEYSKYN
-152 LIFSSASQFSDGIV
+152 LIFSSSSQFSDGIV
-166 TNLMEFAMYDDES
+166 TNLMEFAMYDEES
-179 EEDFLVVLKDVPN
+179 EEDFLAVLKDVPN

-235 EHYKEYDIYPE
+235 EHYKEYDIYPG
-246 VKEIVENEVIPS
+246 VKELVENEVIPA
-258 FVTLKDY
+258 FVTLKEY

-277 LALCKIDEG
+277 LALTKINNG
-286 YAEYTYMTSS
+286 YAEYTYITNT
-296 SNNKDMED
+296 SNNGDMYA
-304 IYTEL
+304 IYTQL
-309 IELYFDWIYNFVSIY
+309 IEVYSDWVNNFINAY
-324 QDDENILDN
+324 QNNEHILEDYEDFLNDDKAI
-333 YEEFLKND
+333 
-341 EVLNLNVEDLLEYL
+341 NLSAEDMLEYL

-363 EYLENANYVVS
+363 EYLEDANYVVS
-374 SLDTLG
+374 ALDTLG
-380 NTTLGYY
+380 DSTLGYY

-403 AKVDSDSYGQMS
+403 AKINNEDYDQMS

-432 IYFQQTNPHKFRATQ
+432 IYFQQKNPHKFRATQ
-447 SFVGYTEGYADLAAY
+447 SFIGYTEGYADLAAM
-462 DALEMLDIP
+462 DAIDMLNVDDG
-471 EEYKGIARIDSITFN
+471 YKAVAKLNSITFN
-486 SHIIYSIVDLGVNYF
+486 SHLLLSIVDLGVNYF
-501 GWSVNTLAKKLDKMM
+501 GWDVNTIGNKLEKLFLDKAI
-516 LDGTQ
+516 
-521 AQELYDVVVAMPGV
+521 AQPLYDMVVAMPGT

-541 GFVSYLNLRK
+541 GYVSHLNLRK

-564 AYHRAIIENGPLPFA
+564 AYDRAIIENGPLPFA
-579 ILEGVVEE
+579 ILEGVVED